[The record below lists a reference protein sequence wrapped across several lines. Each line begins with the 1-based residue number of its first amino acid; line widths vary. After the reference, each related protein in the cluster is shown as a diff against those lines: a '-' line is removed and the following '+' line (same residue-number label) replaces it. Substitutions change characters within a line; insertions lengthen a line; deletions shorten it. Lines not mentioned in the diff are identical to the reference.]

1 MWYDDVKHLD
11 LDQDGCHSAHNSFNE
26 FKYIKFKVIRYRLI
40 YIPT

>member
-11 LDQDGCHSAHNSFNE
+11 LDQDGFHNTDNSFNE
-26 FKYIKFKVIRYRLI
+26 FKYIKFKIIRCRAS